1 MNLIPLLAAVSEP
14 APPGRTPAAGVAV
27 ILLCL
32 AAGISLAVRAFLR
45 RGDGEGGT
53 PPPSA
58 EK

>member
-1 MNLIPLLAAVSEP
+1 MTLLPLLAAVSEP

-32 AAGISLAVRAFLR
+32 AAGIALAVRAFLR

-53 PPPSA
+53 PPPPA